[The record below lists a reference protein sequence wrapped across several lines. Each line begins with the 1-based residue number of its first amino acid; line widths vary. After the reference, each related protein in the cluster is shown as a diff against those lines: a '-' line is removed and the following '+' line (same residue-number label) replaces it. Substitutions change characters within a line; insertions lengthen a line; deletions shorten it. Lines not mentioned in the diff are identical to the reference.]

1 MKKIIFSFLI
11 AVETIIIFLFII
23 IQNKNSIVNKQD
35 FYEFKLDNGC
45 TGKIFFDDNDRNKL
59 CGLSFSDIKNHH
71 YNILLNN
78 EQIFSIS
85 IRNNDFSTYAMKYE
99 NDTDR
104 FIIHSDD
111 IEGKN
116 IIYEIKFNNNKGA
129 TIFAETNKNGF
140 VSLSFN
146 DDSKNNGFI
155 SFSNE
160 MNGYFYLY
168 NADLDFAIDNR
179 LSEKEG
185 FLFQRL
191 ERYEN
196 NSGFYNIK
204 YDNGIRINELQ
215 LPNIES
221 YE

>member
-11 AVETIIIFLFII
+11 AVETIIIFLFIVI
-23 IQNKNSIVNKQD
+23 RNKNSIVNKQG

-45 TGKIFFDDNDRNKL
+45 TGQIFFDDSDSKKL
-59 CGLSFSDIKNHH
+59 CGLSFTDIKNHH

-116 IIYEIKFNNNKGA
+116 IIYA
-129 TIFAETNKNGF
+129 
-140 VSLSFN
+140 
-146 DDSKNNGFI
+146 
-155 SFSNE
+155 
-160 MNGYFYLY
+160 
-168 NADLDFAIDNR
+168 
-179 LSEKEG
+179 
-185 FLFQRL
+185 
-191 ERYEN
+191 
-196 NSGFYNIK
+196 IK
-204 YDNGIRINELQ
+204 YSDIPQIISGKDFFANGIVIQAEE
-215 LPNIES
+215 PAK
-221 YE
+221 